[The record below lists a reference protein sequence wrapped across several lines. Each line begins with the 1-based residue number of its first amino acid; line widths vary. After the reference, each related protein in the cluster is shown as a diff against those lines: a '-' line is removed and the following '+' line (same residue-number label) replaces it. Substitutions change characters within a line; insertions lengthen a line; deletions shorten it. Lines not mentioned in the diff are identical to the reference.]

1 MSGKP
6 KDFLGAFIVGGA
18 IGVVGQ
24 LFSMLYTYLG
34 VPPAL
39 TAILMLASISLISS
53 ILYVL
58 GLYGKITFFGGI
70 GAMMP
75 FCGLPPSISMVFSQQ
90 LAEGKPLGRAVWASL
105 KTAALIFAI
114 GYAFC
119 IAVALVMSS
128 LAG

>member
-24 LFSMLYTYLG
+24 LFSMLYTNLG
-34 VPPAL
+34 LPPAL
-39 TAILMLASISLISS
+39 TAIFMLASISVISS
-53 ILYVL
+53 ILDIL

-90 LAEGKPLGRAVWASL
+90 LDEGKPLGRAVWAAL
-105 KTAALIFAI
+105 KAAAIIFAI
-114 GYAFC
+114 GYVFC
-119 IAVALVMSS
+119 IALALIMSM
-128 LAG
+128 AG